1 VTKNLLHLS
10 HQFTKTH
17 TEVKEPILDP
27 DSIHNTKEI
36 TLIEYLARK
45 INNKRNKTMKD
56 KIEKKINSIIE
67 TNDLT
72 DMQVWGVW
80 CGIGF
85 ISAFI
90 IMWIV

>member
-1 VTKNLLHLS
+1 
-10 HQFTKTH
+10 
-17 TEVKEPILDP
+17 
-27 DSIHNTKEI
+27 
-36 TLIEYLARK
+36 
-45 INNKRNKTMKD
+45 MKD

-72 DMQVWGVW
+72 DMQVWGVM

-90 IMWIV
+90 VMWII